1 MSRCLVLVS
10 LSLSPYVCSLS
21 FFLYLFIQWFI
32 CSTLSLFRFDD
43 QDRASSLRVRCMY
56 THTQRCSECVQGSLM
71 CHHFVVQDSSADSP
85 TPPGASLL
93 MCYVH
98 AKHLME
104 TLSPYEEVTIMF
116 NHAEKCGL
124 WGKMVAGEKTLRITS
139 SFVV

>member
-1 MSRCLVLVS
+1 MSALFLS
-10 LSLSPYVCSLS
+10 FFIYSFNGSSAPLSLSSALTIKTER
-21 FFLYLFIQWFI
+21 L
-32 CSTLSLFRFDD
+32 
-43 QDRASSLRVRCMY
+43 ASESDAC
-56 THTQRCSECVQGSLM
+56 THTQRCSECVQSSLM
-71 CHHFVVQDSSADSP
+71 CHRFVVQDSSADSP